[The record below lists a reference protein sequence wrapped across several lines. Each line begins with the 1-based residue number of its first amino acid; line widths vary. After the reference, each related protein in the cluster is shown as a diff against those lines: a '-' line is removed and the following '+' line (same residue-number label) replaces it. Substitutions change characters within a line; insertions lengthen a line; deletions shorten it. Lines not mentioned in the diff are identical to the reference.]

1 MNPNA
6 QPTRLIEARQ
16 RNFSNR
22 RIRTRTYGGGGG
34 AEPRGFPLSR
44 SRRIMWRLTIC
55 GARGAIVSVEH
66 GSGLLTPH
74 IFVWMIA
81 LHHCDGGSSMH
92 DELFKEPT
100 VIARYR
106 TGPYTES

>member
-44 SRRIMWRLTIC
+44 SLALFGPHTMSDLSPECASKRTSADHPRLTL
-55 GARGAIVSVEH
+55 RTRNHLDQNYKPSLHRSIV
-66 GSGLLTPH
+66 
-74 IFVWMIA
+74 
-81 LHHCDGGSSMH
+81 DGGVGAQQSQA
-92 DELFKEPT
+92 ENA
-100 VIARYR
+100 V
-106 TGPYTES
+106 